1 MQPITFG
8 IFGMLIVLAL
18 LCKSVV
24 AEWDDAWML
33 QTRGGPKDTP
43 GSIAI
48 LMAGT
53 LNRFHLESTAK
64 HLVAPLRAA
73 GWNVDYFASVFVG
86 NANVF
91 DAEMQHVSFEKDPI
105 FAKFEHLNQTN
116 LSFITSVIS
125 STLTRSGAKVPY
137 ARAFDRHDTAT
148 EDLSF
153 IDKSMMWWRVKY
165 GRTARENFIRML
177 KELEMMWHAA
187 QKEERKQKQQYS
199 YVLIVRDDV
208 WWLKDFDLDLLV
220 RTGGVQKAIGRNAGH
235 VYSAPCKNRPTK
247 GLVDHVFL
255 FDRSAAE
262 IMGLSYSRIVRPG
275 DFGRAWL
282 EHLEAEKPKNSEN
295 FYMQLA
301 NFSGFEIN
309 EVRGALLP
317 MQRTGRLNSTVC
329 LHKYCDIVDPVLPY
343 KYVFRGAMPGIL
355 YDIPDSEPLFRCKD
369 LATLYSAKSV

>member
-33 QTRGGPKDTP
+33 QTLGGPKDTP

-64 HLVAPLRAA
+64 HLVAPLHAA

-125 STLTRSGAKVPY
+125 STLARSGAKVPY

-187 QKEERKQKQQYS
+187 QKEERKQRQQYS

-220 RTGGVQKAIGRNAGH
+220 RTGGVQKAVGRNAGH

-262 IMGLSYSRIVRPG
+262 IMGSSYSRIVRPG

-309 EVRGALLP
+309 EVPGALLP
-317 MQRTGRLNSTVC
+317 MQRT
-329 LHKYCDIVDPVLPY
+329 
-343 KYVFRGAMPGIL
+343 GIL

>member
-1 MQPITFG
+1 MDARKTTC
-8 IFGMLIVLAL
+8 IFFH
-18 LCKSVV
+18 
-24 AEWDDAWML
+24 
-33 QTRGGPKDTP
+33 RGSFSHVKPH
-43 GSIAI
+43 A
-48 LMAGT
+48 
-53 LNRFHLESTAK
+53 R
-64 HLVAPLRAA
+64 

-125 STLTRSGAKVPY
+125 STLARSGAKVPY

-187 QKEERKQKQQYS
+187 QKEERKQRQQYS

-220 RTGGVQKAIGRNAGH
+220 RTGGVQKAVGRNAGH

-262 IMGLSYSRIVRPG
+262 IMGSSYSRIVRPG

-309 EVRGALLP
+309 EVPGALLP

-343 KYVFRGAMPGIL
+343 KY
-355 YDIPDSEPLFRCKD
+355 DIPRCHARHT
-369 LATLYSAKSV
+369 LWHTRFWATVQMQGFGHIVLGKVRVTVGEMKEAYYISCTNIILNTWLNMFAPSAVDRLKLCNVGQQHQF